1 MEANVSKTDKS
12 LKSFVESLVQ
22 SKDVSE
28 LVKNLDLT
36 LEQAKAVFDFIKEFK
51 EDIHTIIKS
60 LQEESK
66 EVLSA
71 NNMALKTYLEELKS
85 ARSFEEKQAWLEMS
99 EKVRKDMNKMLLH
112 KRVAIVS
119 GLMVIGGVIVGLSNS
134 NRKSSLGT
142 NIK

>member
-1 MEANVSKTDKS
+1 MEANVSKTDRS

-112 KRVAIVS
+112 KRVAIVA

>member
-112 KRVAIVS
+112 KRVAIVA